1 MKVLRELE
9 NNPVIEIGKFYAYE
23 YRDMLHVGE
32 AVPCENKGGYT
43 WAMKNLNTGKIE
55 YPYTQQ
61 VFITE
66 EPCLEVYIGY
76 TTKEKLKKELK
87 FFIHQQL
94 MV

>member
-9 NNPVIEIGKFYAYE
+9 NNPMVEIGKFYAYE
-23 YRDMLHVGE
+23 YKDMLHVGE
-32 AVPCENKGGYT
+32 AVTCENKGGYT

-66 EPCLEVYIGY
+66 EPCLEAYIGY
-76 TTKEKLKKELK
+76 TTKEKLKKE
-87 FFIHQQL
+87 
-94 MV
+94 